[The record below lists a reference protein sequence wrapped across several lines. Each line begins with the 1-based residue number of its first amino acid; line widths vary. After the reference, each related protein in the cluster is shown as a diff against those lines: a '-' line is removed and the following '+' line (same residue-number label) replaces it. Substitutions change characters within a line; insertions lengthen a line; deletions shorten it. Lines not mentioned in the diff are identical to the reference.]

1 MDSLEED
8 DRKMDKMLSELLGIY
23 YADRDIEEKYGNEQ
37 EQRDQ
42 IWDQVVTIEVSDN
55 STDIEDADLGI
66 DSLEQ
71 PSKED
76 SMLLDNSSEINQ
88 LLNET

>member
-37 EQRDQ
+37 EQ
-42 IWDQVVTIEVSDN
+42 
-55 STDIEDADLGI
+55 
-66 DSLEQ
+66 
-71 PSKED
+71 
-76 SMLLDNSSEINQ
+76 LD
-88 LLNET
+88 